1 MQPINDAMGK
11 AHDYMANKV
20 EIWHGIFDDSCAYAE
35 SEGNGKTTPSMELYT
50 KKIYSSASEL
60 LLRLKG

>member
-1 MQPINDAMGK
+1 
-11 AHDYMANKV
+11 MANKV